1 VVYLKLENKNMTN
14 IEIHAAVMT
23 CLEPWF
29 LDAVNSINNQEV
41 QPAAKYL
48 LVDERFVND
57 QSRSLLENS
66 ALDGWNILTHP
77 INDDFASHR
86 NWMLDQLPRQGEW
99 IFSLDADETID
110 KRFIKAA
117 SETIEFSDTYS
128 QNKVDAYAV
137 AFIHDFGGRDGGLEV
152 DWLDPQFW
160 LYPDWHLKLFKNT
173 PSVMYNGLVHEI
185 LSGFSI
191 IVPLSDPKLTIFHR
205 KTPEMQDISNKRWR
219 RLDLL
224 RRQKNPNYRSDL
236 QGDDWTNFINAHE
249 KLI

>member
-1 VVYLKLENKNMTN
+1 MTN
-14 IEIHAAVMT
+14 IEIHATVMT

-57 QSRSLLENS
+57 QSKSLLENS

-99 IFSLDADETID
+99 IFSLDADETVD

-117 SETIEFSDTYS
+117 IETIEFSDINS
-128 QNKVDAYAV
+128 QNKVDAYAM
-137 AFIHDFGGRDGGLEV
+137 AWINDFGGRDGELEI
-152 DWLDPQFW
+152 DWMDPQFW
-160 LYPDWHLKLFKNT
+160 LYPDWHLHLFKNT
-173 PSVMYNGLVHEI
+173 TSVKYTGLVHGY
-185 LSGFSI
+185 LSGFS
-191 IVPLSDPKLTIFHR
+191 S
-205 KTPEMQDISNKRWR
+205 
-219 RLDLL
+219 
-224 RRQKNPNYRSDL
+224 KNSRV
-236 QGDDWTNFINAHE
+236 TT
-249 KLI
+249 